1 MNGCTLRNIRAQLN
15 ISQEDLARILRV
27 SLLLVSEWEHDQ
39 QAIPEYV
46 AAYLERVSAKGFDSF
61 VCP

>member
-1 MNGCTLRNIRAQLN
+1 MNGSTLRNIRAQLN

-39 QAIPEYV
+39 QAIPQYV
-46 AAYLERVSAKGFDSF
+46 ATFMERVSAQGFDSY